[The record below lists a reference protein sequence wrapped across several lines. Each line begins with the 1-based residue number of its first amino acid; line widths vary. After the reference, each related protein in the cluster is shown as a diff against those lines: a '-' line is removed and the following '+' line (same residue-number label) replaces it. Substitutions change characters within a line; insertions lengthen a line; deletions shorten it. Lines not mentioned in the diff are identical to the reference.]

1 MSAPIVGGT
10 PAVSLLVHG
19 GLVVDGSGS
28 PGYRAA
34 VAVVDGSVRILR
46 GDVSAVPATR
56 RIDAT
61 DKVVSPGF
69 IDPHSHSALVV
80 LDEPRLEGKVLQGVT
95 TEVVGVDGLSYVPF
109 ADVADLRRFVTLN
122 SGIDGDPDLAYDWT
136 DVAGY
141 LARVDRQVTPNIAT
155 FVGNT
160 ALRVTALGWD
170 DVPADAAA
178 LTAQRAALAL
188 AMDQGALGLSTGLD
202 YPPGG
207 YATTEE
213 LVALSEVAAAAGGVY
228 HTHVRYSL
236 GDAYL
241 DPFREALDIGRRTG
255 IPIHVTHFS
264 RSARAAHPGG
274 ARAMLELL
282 DGARDEGLDV
292 TFDTYPYEW
301 GGTRLMR
308 LLPDWLQAGGPD
320 LMRQRLADP
329 SLRPRLREALEASG
343 AYRAYVTSRP
353 FADVRLTNLR
363 RPEHAHMD
371 GRTLAEVAAAD
382 DRHLADVIADLLLA
396 EDLRVTFVR
405 PSPQGTTLPAFV
417 AHPLSM
423 IATDSVLIGSMP
435 SPRAFGSY
443 PRVLGD
449 YVREERVLSLPDAIR
464 RMTSFPAAR
473 LGLHGRG
480 LLTDG
485 MAADIVVFD
494 PATVRSTATYEQ
506 PRRSPIGISHV
517 VIAGA
522 VVVDEGRHTGATPGR
537 ALRRGGSSH

>member
-1 MSAPIVGGT
+1 MAITHGS
-10 PAVSLLVHG
+10 PAISTLIEG

-34 VAVVDGSVRILR
+34 GAVVGARLRNLR
-46 GDVSAVPATR
+46 GDVTDVTAAR

-61 DKVVSPGF
+61 DRVVCPGF

-80 LDEPRLEGKVLQGVT
+80 LEEPTLAAKLLQGVT
-95 TEVVGVDGLSYVPF
+95 TEVVGLDGLSYAPF
-109 ADVADLRRFVTLN
+109 ADPADLRRFVVLN

-141 LARVDRQVTPNIAT
+141 LDRVDGRVSPNVAT

-160 ALRVTALGWD
+160 ALRVSALGWD
-170 DVPADAAA
+170 DVPADAVAIE
-178 LTAQRAALAL
+178 AQRTALRAA
-188 AMDQGALGLSTGLD
+188 MEQGALGLSTGLD

-207 YATTEE
+207 HATTDE
-213 LVALSEVAAAAGGVY
+213 LVALAEVAAAHGGIY

-255 IPIHVTHFS
+255 IPIHITHFS
-264 RSARAAHPGG
+264 RSSRAAHPGG
-274 ARAMLELL
+274 ARAMLQLL
-282 DGARDEGLDV
+282 EDARHEGLDV

-308 LLPDWLQAGGPD
+308 LLPDWVQLGGPD
-320 LMRQRLADP
+320 RIRERLADAA
-329 SLRPRLREALEASG
+329 LRPRLREALETSG
-343 AYRAYVTSRP
+343 AYRAYVTSRA

-363 RPEHAHMD
+363 RPEHAPMD
-371 GRTLAEVAAAD
+371 GRTLAEVAAED
-382 DRHLADVIADLLLA
+382 GRHMADVIADLLLA

-417 AHPLSM
+417 VHPLSM
-423 IATDSVLIGSMP
+423 IATDSVLIGTLP
-435 SPRAFGSY
+435 SPRAFGTY

-449 YVREERVLSLPDAIR
+449 YVREEGALSLPDAVR
-464 RMTSFPAAR
+464 RMTSVPAAR
-473 LGLHGRG
+473 HGLVGRG
-480 LLTDG
+480 LLVDG
-485 MAADIVVFD
+485 AAADIVVFD
-494 PATVRSTATYEQ
+494 PVTVRATATYER
-506 PRRSPIGISHV
+506 PREAPIGIEHV
-517 VIAGA
+517 LVNGVR
-522 VVVDEGRHTGATPGR
+522 VVEDARHTGATPGR
-537 ALRRGGSSH
+537 ALRLGASLGD

>member
-1 MSAPIVGGT
+1 MAITGGSPT
-10 PAVSLLVHG
+10 ISTLIEG

-34 VAVVDGSVRILR
+34 VAVVGTRVRILR
-46 GDVSAVPATR
+46 GDVTEVVAER

-61 DKVVSPGF
+61 DRVVCPGF

-80 LDEPRLEGKVLQGVT
+80 LDEPTLAAKLLQGVT
-95 TEVVGVDGLSYVPF
+95 TEVVGVDGLSYAPF
-109 ADVADLRRFVTLN
+109 TDPVDLRRFVALN

-141 LARVDRQVTPNIAT
+141 LDRVDGRVSPNVAT

-160 ALRVTALGWD
+160 ALRVSALGWE

-178 LTAQRAALAL
+178 LEAQRAALRT
-188 AMDQGALGLSTGLD
+188 AMEQGALGLSTGLD

-207 YATTEE
+207 HATTDE
-213 LVALSEVAAAAGGVY
+213 LVALAEVAAAHGGIY

-255 IPIHVTHFS
+255 IPVHVTHFS
-264 RSARAAHPGG
+264 RSSRSLHPGG
-274 ARAMLELL
+274 ARAMLQLL
-282 DGARDEGLDV
+282 EDARVEGLDV

-308 LLPDWLQAGGPD
+308 LFPDWVQVGGPD
-320 LMRQRLADP
+320 RMRERLADP
-329 SLRPRLREALEASG
+329 ALRPRLREALETSG

-363 RPEHAHMD
+363 RSEHAHMD
-371 GRTLAEVAAAD
+371 GRTLAEVAAVD
-382 DRHLADVIADLLLA
+382 DRHIADVIADLLLA

-417 AHPLSM
+417 VHPLSM
-423 IATDSVLIGSMP
+423 IATDSVLIGTLP

-449 YVREERVLSLPDAIR
+449 YVREERTLSLPDAIR

-473 LGLHGRG
+473 HGLVGRG
-480 LLTDG
+480 LLVDDA
-485 MAADIVVFD
+485 AADIVVFD
-494 PATVRSTATYEQ
+494 PVTVRATATYEQ
-506 PRRSPIGISHV
+506 PRLAPIGIEHV
-517 VIAGA
+517 LVNGVR
-522 VVVDEGRHTGATPGR
+522 VVEDARHTGATPGR
-537 ALRRGGSSH
+537 ALRLGATVGD

>member
-1 MSAPIVGGT
+1 MSITGGS
-10 PAVSLLVHG
+10 PAISTLIEG

-28 PGYRAA
+28 PGFHAA
-34 VAVVDGSVRILR
+34 IAVVEGGIRILR
-46 GDVSAVPATR
+46 GDVREVAAAR

-61 DKVVSPGF
+61 GRVVCPGF

-80 LDEPRLEGKVLQGVT
+80 LDEPTLAGKLLQGVT
-95 TEVVGVDGLSYVPF
+95 TEVVGVDGLGYAPF
-109 ADVADLRRFVTLN
+109 PDLADLRRFVALN

-141 LARVDRQVTPNIAT
+141 LDRVDRQVSPNIAT

-160 ALRVTALGWD
+160 ALRVAAVGWD
-170 DVPADAAA
+170 DAPADGAA
-178 LTAQRAALAL
+178 LRAQQQALRTA
-188 AMDQGALGLSTGLD
+188 MEQGALGLSTGLD

-213 LVALSEVAAAAGGVY
+213 LVALAEVAAAHGGIY

-241 DPFREALDIGRRTG
+241 DPFREALDIGRRSG
-255 IPIHVTHFS
+255 IPVHVTHFS
-264 RSARAAHPGG
+264 RSSRSAHPGG

-282 DGARDEGLDV
+282 ETARDEGLDV

-320 LMRQRLADP
+320 RMRERLADVA
-329 SLRPRLREALEASG
+329 LRPRLREAVETSG

-363 RPEHAHMD
+363 RPEHAHLD

-382 DRHLADVIADLLLA
+382 ERHIADVIADLLLA

-423 IATDSVLIGSMP
+423 IATDSVLIGSLP

-473 LGLHGRG
+473 LGLVGRG
-480 LLTDG
+480 LLVDG
-485 MAADIVVFD
+485 AAADIVVFD
-494 PATVRSTATYEQ
+494 PATVRATATYEQ
-506 PRRSPIGISHV
+506 PRQAPIGIEHV
-517 VIAGA
+517 LVDG
-522 VVVDEGRHTGATPGR
+522 VSVVDGSRHTGATPGR
-537 ALRRGGSSH
+537 ALRLGRATID